1 MRPLAATLACALS
14 LGASTTSVLASD
26 LSTPSGEMFSN
37 TCAACH
43 GTFGHFEGD
52 YMPPLAGMDKGR
64 FVESMI
70 AFRNG
75 SRPATIMDRVAKA
88 FTDEEIEAMADFFAA
103 QDKEETP

>member
-1 MRPLAATLACALS
+1 MKPLLVPVAGALF
-14 LGASTTSVLASD
+14 LGAAPLTQAAD
-26 LSTPSGEMFSN
+26 LSKPDGEMLSH

-43 GTFGHFEGD
+43 GTYGHFDDD
-52 YMPPLAGMDKGR
+52 YMPPLAGMSEER
-64 FVESMI
+64 FVESMV

-88 FTDEEIEAMADFFAA
+88 LTDEEIEAMAEFFAA

>member
-1 MRPLAATLACALS
+1 MKPLFVTVAGALF
-14 LGASTTSVLASD
+14 LGAGTPVLASD
-26 LSTPSGEMFSN
+26 LSNPDGEMLSH

-43 GTFGHFEGD
+43 GTYGHFDDD
-52 YMPPLAGMDKGR
+52 YMPPLAGMSKAR

-75 SRPATIMDRVAKA
+75 SRPASIMDRVAKA
-88 FTDEEIEAMADFFAA
+88 FTDEEIEAMGEFFAA

>member
-1 MRPLAATLACALS
+1 MRPLAATLACAFS
-14 LGASTTSVLASD
+14 LATSAPILASD

>member
-1 MRPLAATLACALS
+1 MRPLFATVAGALF
-14 LGASTTSVLASD
+14 LGAGTPVLASD
-26 LSTPSGEMFSN
+26 LSNPDGEMLSH

-43 GTFGHFEGD
+43 GTYGHFDDD
-52 YMPPLAGMDKGR
+52 YMPPLAGMPKDR

-75 SRPATIMDRVAKA
+75 SRPASIMDRVAKA
-88 FTDEEIEAMADFFAA
+88 FTDEEIEAMGEFFAA